1 MGRGEGG
8 VGGRE
13 RAEAGRRGETLWRLR
28 RAPPPTP
35 QPDPH
40 APALHAV
47 AHISLEARVGPR
59 LEQRLDAGSAAV
71 ENRAVQRSVLVLPKR
86 GGGPTQVAERRWRVG
101 GCLWRVQAPF
111 APLPA
116 CMRAGRPRAGS
127 RQRGRQRGAAAEGRS
142 GASGAPPARGAAGQR
157 RAASP
162 AHSLTPHPSPP
173 RRSRAAAHIVLGIH
187 VGALG
192 DEVLEA
198 VELAVV
204 SRPHEGRVA
213 VLRRRGG
220 GAKRGERWRG
230 GRGSRGGGRQGQ
242 RARGGGD
249 RGRLTGR
256 RSPG

>member
-86 GGGPTQVAERRWRVG
+86 GGGPTQVGERRWRVG

-127 RQRGRQRGAAAEGRS
+127 RRTLFWAFRLAPLAMRCSRQPSLPFKAAYMS
-142 GASGAPPARGAAGQR
+142 
-157 RAASP
+157 
-162 AHSLTPHPSPP
+162 
-173 RRSRAAAHIVLGIH
+173 
-187 VGALG
+187 
-192 DEVLEA
+192 
-198 VELAVV
+198 
-204 SRPHEGRVA
+204 A
-213 VLRRRGG
+213 VLPHC
-220 GAKRGERWRG
+220 ATRGER
-230 GRGSRGGGRQGQ
+230 
-242 RARGGGD
+242 
-249 RGRLTGR
+249 R
-256 RSPG
+256 R